1 MLVRTLE
8 RQVSEIRY
16 ERSGPAARL
25 TIDDADRHN
34 VLTRGALGRITECL
48 RELERDPDARVLI
61 LTGAGERTFC
71 AGLSLPEIEA
81 GQLNEPMFEA
91 VADRLAALPLP
102 KIAALNGS
110 AYGGGVE
117 LGLCCD
123 FRIGIAGLRARV
135 PAASIGLCY
144 PPSGIRRYV
153 SRLGPGAAKRLLVAA
168 ETFDSAELLRIGY
181 LQEVCRPDE
190 LAARTQAL
198 AEHLAG
204 LAPLSVRAMLQ
215 VCDGVA
221 EGRLNDEQATAWA
234 ERCNASEDLQE
245 GLRAVQQK
253 RPPAFRGR

>member
-1 MLVRTLE
+1 MTE
-8 RQVSEIRY
+8 SQVSAIRY
-16 ERSGPAARL
+16 QRSGHVARL
-25 TIDDADRHN
+25 TIDDAERHN
-34 VLTRGALGRITECL
+34 VLTADALGRITECL
-48 RELERDPDARVLI
+48 RELERNPDARVLI
-61 LTGAGERTFC
+61 LTGAGEQTFC
-71 AGLSLPEIEA
+71 AGLSLPEIQA
-81 GQLNEPMFEA
+81 GKLNEPMFEA

-123 FRIGIAGLRARV
+123 FRIGVQGMRARV

-153 SRLGPGAAKRLLVAA
+153 SRLGPNAAKRLLVAA
-168 ETFDSAELLRIGY
+168 ETLDSAELLRIGY
-181 LQEVCRPDE
+181 LQEVCQPDE
-190 LAARTQAL
+190 LADRARAL

-215 VCDGVA
+215 VCDGLA

-234 ERCNASEDLQE
+234 ERCNASEDLRE
-245 GLRAVQQK
+245 GLKAVLEK